1 MKTNVALIGGFLG
14 AGKTSLI
21 SELALAL
28 ERSGEKVVVITNDQG
43 NHLIDSELVGA
54 SGIAT
59 SEITGGCFCCRF
71 EDLHDTMK
79 QAVEQYHP
87 TWILAEA
94 VGSCTDLV
102 ATVYRPLQRLSGDQF
117 RLSPV
122 TIVVDPERADLVLE
136 GNRTPFPWEIGYLF
150 SQQIQEADLILLN
163 KSEIVDSGV
172 LDEVQSKLQ
181 SLNPTA
187 RMIRTSAITRSG
199 LAEWFDCL
207 SKTDELA
214 GQSLLSELDY
224 DTYGT
229 AEAKLAWLNCK
240 LNLSRVVSFDL
251 QWFMTEYGSQLRSRF
266 MEKSFE
272 AAHVKLMGYSGSTFV
287 KGSLTASGR
296 DWQWTSSDLNDVL
309 GATVLVNARICADT
323 KELSEI
329 VIQCAKEVSNQLAL
343 RCELVELESF
353 NPSPPVP
360 TYREQ

>member
-43 NHLIDSELVGA
+43 DHLIDSEMMEA

-102 ATVYRPLQRLSGDQF
+102 ATVYRPLQRLSGNQF

-136 GNRTPFPWEIGYLF
+136 EGRTPFPWEIGYLF
-150 SQQIQEADLILLN
+150 SQQIQEADIILLN
-163 KSEIVDSGV
+163 KCEIVEAAVMDT
-172 LDEVQSKLQ
+172 VQNKMQ

-187 RMIRTSAITRSG
+187 RMLKTSAMTRSG
-199 LAEWFDCL
+199 LEGWL
-207 SKTDELA
+207 EMLQKTDEPS

-224 DTYGT
+224 ETYGT

-240 LNLSRVVSFDL
+240 LNLSRVASFDL
-251 QWFMTEYGSQLRSRF
+251 QWFMTEYASLLSSRF
-266 MEKSFE
+266 TEHSFE
-272 AAHVKLMGYSGSTFV
+272 AAHVKLMGFSGNMFV

-296 DWQWTSSDLNDVL
+296 DWQWTSSNLQEVL

-323 KELSEI
+323 KELADM

-343 RCELVELESF
+343 RCELVELQSF

-360 TYREQ
+360 TYRDN